1 MTPPMSCELAH
12 RHDPGQAQC
21 IDEGQTHGAL
31 MVEPPFRVIKCQFGY
46 VQGNTVI

>member
-1 MTPPMSCELAH
+1 MILGKRSALMKDRPM
-12 RHDPGQAQC
+12 
-21 IDEGQTHGAL
+21 GAL